1 MLEPIKLGCVV
12 YSKQGR
18 DKGKY
23 FAVVKVEEDFV
34 YIADGELRPL
44 KKAKKKNI
52 KHIKATGAVLECIAE
67 KLLLNKK
74 IYDAELR
81 SALREFNDREGID
94 GEK

>member
-1 MLEPIKLGCVV
+1 MQEELKLGCVV

-23 FAVVKVEEDFV
+23 FAVIKIEQNFV
-34 YIADGELRPL
+34 YIADGDLRPL
-44 KKAKKKNI
+44 KKTKKKNI
-52 KHIKATGAVLECIAE
+52 KHIKATGAVLLAIAE

-81 SALREFNDREGID
+81 SALREFNGREGID
-94 GEK
+94 G